1 MHEDFDCNVA
11 HSKSRNLVE
20 DSGPLVGLILTLSGP
35 STSKSIV
42 MSSDLDEE
50 TKITWEVLKV
60 QLIFN

>member
-1 MHEDFDCNVA
+1 MHEDFDYNVA
-11 HSKSRNLVE
+11 HSESRNLAE

-60 QLIFN
+60 QLIFD